1 MMKYAFALTKAGDKL
16 SVELG
21 SFSKLRLDGRLSL
34 TNAMFSAISR
44 MKKESS
50 MGFITFKCTDYRSGL
65 YKADKIEDF
74 PLEKF
79 MKLRGNSFIRYGDFL
94 IYKF

>member
-1 MMKYAFALTKAGDKL
+1 MKTYAFALTKLGNKL

-21 SFSKLRLDGRLSL
+21 SFSKLRLDGRLRL
-34 TNAMFSAISR
+34 DNAMFSAIPR
-44 MKKESS
+44 MEKESS
-50 MGFITFKCTDYRSGL
+50 VGFVTFRCNDYRSGL

-79 MKLRGNSFIRYGDFL
+79 MQLKGGSYISFGDFL
-94 IYKF
+94 VFKF

>member
-1 MMKYAFALTKAGDKL
+1 MKTYAFALTKFGDKL
-16 SVELG
+16 SIELG
-21 SFSKLRLDGRLSL
+21 SFSKVRLDGRLSL
-34 TNAMFSAISR
+34 ENAMFSAVPR

-50 MGFITFKCTDYRSGL
+50 VGFITFKCNDYKSGL

-74 PLEKF
+74 PFEKF
-79 MKLRGNSFIRYGDFL
+79 TQLKGGSFIRYGDFL

>member
-1 MMKYAFALTKAGDKL
+1 MTYAFALTKFGDTL

-34 TNAMFSAISR
+34 DNAMLSAVSR

-50 MGFITFKCTDYRSGL
+50 MGFITFSCNDFRSGL
-65 YKADKIEDF
+65 YNADKIEDF

-79 MKLRGNSFIRYGDFL
+79 MQLSGDSFTRYGNFL
-94 IYKF
+94 VYKF

>member
-1 MMKYAFALTKAGDKL
+1 MLTYAFALTKFGNKL

-34 TNAMFSAISR
+34 ENAMYSAISR

-50 MGFITFKCTDYRSGL
+50 VGFITFRCNDFKSGL

-79 MKLRGNSFIRYGDFL
+79 MQLRGNSFIRYGNFL
-94 IYKF
+94 VYKF

>member
-1 MMKYAFALTKAGDKL
+1 MLTYAFALTKAGDKL

-34 TNAMFSAISR
+34 TNAMFSAVSR

-50 MGFITFKCTDYRSGL
+50 MGFITFRCADFRSGL
-65 YKADKIEDF
+65 YNADKIEGF
-74 PLEKF
+74 PLEEF
-79 MKLRGNSFIRYGDFL
+79 MQLKGDSFTRYGDFL
-94 IYKF
+94 VYKF

>member
-1 MMKYAFALTKAGDKL
+1 MTYAFALTKAGDKL

-34 TNAMFSAISR
+34 ENAMFSAVSH

-50 MGFITFKCTDYRSGL
+50 LGFITFRCTDFRSGL
-65 YKADKIEDF
+65 YKADEIEGF
-74 PLEKF
+74 PLEEFVQLK
-79 MKLRGNSFIRYGDFL
+79 GGSSIRHGDFL
-94 IYKF
+94 VYKF

>member
-1 MMKYAFALTKAGDKL
+1 MTYAFALTKFGDKL

-34 TNAMFSAISR
+34 ENAMFSAISR

-50 MGFITFKCTDYRSGL
+50 IGFITFRCTDFRSGL
-65 YKADKIEDF
+65 YHADKIEGF

-79 MKLRGNSFIRYGDFL
+79 IKLREDSFTRYDNFL
-94 IYKF
+94 VYRF

>member
-1 MMKYAFALTKAGDKL
+1 MLTYAFALTKFGDKL
-16 SVELG
+16 SVDIG

-34 TNAMFSAISR
+34 ENATLSAISR

-50 MGFITFKCTDYRSGL
+50 VGFITFRCTDFKSGL
-65 YKADKIEDF
+65 YKADKIEGF
-74 PLEKF
+74 PLEEF
-79 MKLRGNSFIRYGDFL
+79 MKLKRDSFTKYGNFL

>member
-1 MMKYAFALTKAGDKL
+1 MKTYAFALTKLGNKL

-21 SFSKLRLDGRLSL
+21 SFSKVRLDGRLNL

-50 MGFITFKCTDYRSGL
+50 LGFITFRCTDFRSGL
-65 YKADKIEDF
+65 YNADKIEDF

-79 MKLRGNSFIRYGDFL
+79 MQLKGDSFIRYGNFL

>member
-1 MMKYAFALTKAGDKL
+1 MTYAFALTKAGDKL

-34 TNAMFSAISR
+34 ENAMFSAVSH

-50 MGFITFKCTDYRSGL
+50 LGFITFRCTDFRSGL
-65 YKADKIEDF
+65 YNADEIEGF
-74 PLEKF
+74 PLEEF
-79 MKLRGNSFIRYGDFL
+79 MQLGRDSFVRYDNFL
-94 IYKF
+94 VYKF

>member
-1 MMKYAFALTKAGDKL
+1 MRTYAFALTKFGDKL
-16 SVELG
+16 SIELG

-34 TNAMFSAISR
+34 ENAMFSAISR

-50 MGFITFKCTDYRSGL
+50 LGFITFKCNDYRSGL
-65 YKADKIEDF
+65 YNADKIEEF

-79 MKLRGNSFIRYGDFL
+79 MKLKENSFISYGSFL

>member
-1 MMKYAFALTKAGDKL
+1 MRTYAFALTKFENKL
-16 SVELG
+16 AIELG
-21 SFSKLRLDGRLSL
+21 SFSKLRLDGRLRL
-34 TNAMFSAISR
+34 DNAMFSAISR

-50 MGFITFKCTDYRSGL
+50 MGFITFRSTDFRSGL

-79 MKLRGNSFIRYGDFL
+79 MQLKGGSYISFGDFL

>member
-1 MMKYAFALTKAGDKL
+1 MRTYAFALTKAGNKL

-21 SFSKLRLDGRLSL
+21 SFSKVRLDGRLSL
-34 TNAMFSAISR
+34 ENAMFSAVPR

-50 MGFITFKCTDYRSGL
+50 IGFITFRCNDYRSGL

-74 PLEKF
+74 PFEKF
-79 MKLRGNSFIRYGDFL
+79 TQLKGGSYISYGDFL
-94 IYKF
+94 VYKF

>member
-1 MMKYAFALTKAGDKL
+1 MITYAFALTKFGDKL

-34 TNAMFSAISR
+34 ENAMLSGVSR

-50 MGFITFKCTDYRSGL
+50 MGFITFRCTDFRSGL

-79 MKLRGNSFIRYGDFL
+79 MKLKGNSFISYGIFL
-94 IYKF
+94 VYKF